1 MSKRAS
7 KTLLFNFLMP
17 FVIIFRTERANLKIP
32 FNIEDAKQLGRVLD
46 RYKDQFYFEVMMGI
60 CLLYLL

>member
-1 MSKRAS
+1 MCKQL
-7 KTLLFNFLMP
+7 KYGKLTC
-17 FVIIFRTERANLKIP
+17 IIIFFRTERANLKIP
-32 FNIEDAKQLGRVLD
+32 LNIEDAKQLGRVLD